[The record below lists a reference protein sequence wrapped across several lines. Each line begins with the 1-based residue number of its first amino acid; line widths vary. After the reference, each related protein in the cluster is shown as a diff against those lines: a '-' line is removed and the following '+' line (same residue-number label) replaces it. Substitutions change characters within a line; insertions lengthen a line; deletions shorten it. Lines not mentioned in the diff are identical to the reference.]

1 MNVGD
6 DNNGDGVEGENLDEG
21 GDGVE
26 RENVDEDGDGN
37 DRTLF
42 DMNGG
47 VLDGVLDGEE
57 ENGDSFEDF
66 LIL

>member
-1 MNVGD
+1 MLVMITMEMVLKGRILMK
-6 DNNGDGVEGENLDEG
+6 VEMVLK
-21 GDGVE
+21 
-26 RENVDEDGDGN
+26 DGN
-37 DRTLF
+37 DRPLF

>member
-47 VLDGVLDGEE
+47 VLDGEE

>member
-42 DMNGG
+42 PDVVTSRNCQTFFNITIFMIT
-47 VLDGVLDGEE
+47 VE
-57 ENGDSFEDF
+57 
-66 LIL
+66 